1 MASLPSALK
10 DSIKEVIM
18 SATSPQGSDR
28 TARLARAA
36 KINGGG
42 KLCPPDRATALLEA
56 IVEPGDRVTIEGDN
70 QKQADFLAAALA
82 KADPAR
88 LHDLHMVQSV
98 LALPDHLAIFERGI
112 ANRLDFSFAGPQ
124 SRKLAELVT
133 NGTVKIGAIHTYLEL
148 YARMLVDLTPRV
160 ALIVADKADRN
171 GNLYT
176 GPNTEDTPT
185 LTEAAAFRGGIV
197 VAQVNEVVDR
207 LPRVDIP
214 GDWVD
219 FVVPGPKPYAIEPL
233 FTRDPAKIRDENVL
247 MAMMAVAAVYE
258 PYQVRRLN
266 HGIGYATAAIELIL
280 PTFAAKRGLKGK
292 VASHFVLN
300 PHPTLIPAV
309 EAGFVDGV
317 YCFGSELGME
327 RYVAKHPNVFPV
339 GADGSLRS
347 NRALAQVAG
356 QYACDMFVGATL
368 QIDPQGNSS
377 TATKGRITG
386 FGGAPN
392 MGADARGRRHDSPT
406 WLRAGEDAG
415 DHLRGR
421 KLVVQMVQTRQPG
434 GAPSFVERLDAFD
447 LAASAGFAL
456 PPVMIYGDDVSHVIT
471 EQGVANLLRCRSL
484 REREAALR
492 AIAGDTEFGRRQSPE
507 MSESL
512 RRRGIVM
519 LPSDLGID
527 VATATRD
534 WLAAET
540 IDDLVTASGGLYAP
554 PAKFRPDAARLAA
567 ASHA

>member
-1 MASLPSALK
+1 MTGTPRQGT
-10 DSIKEVIM
+10 DR
-18 SATSPQGSDR
+18 AT
-28 TARLARAA
+28 RLARAA
-36 KINGGG
+36 KVSGGSG
-42 KLCPPDRATALLEA
+42 KLFPPDRATALLEA
-56 IVEPGDRVTIEGDN
+56 IIEPGDRITIEGDN

-82 KADPAR
+82 KANPVR

-98 LALPDHLAIFERGI
+98 LALPDHLAVFERGI
-112 ANRLDFSFAGPQ
+112 ANRLDFAFAGPQ

-133 NGTVKIGAIHTYLEL
+133 DGTVKIGAIHTYLEL

-185 LTEAAAFRGGIV
+185 IAEAAAFRGGIV
-197 VAQVNEVVDR
+197 VVQVNEVVDR

-280 PTFAAKRGLKGK
+280 PTYAAQRGLKGK
-292 VASHFVLN
+292 VANHFVLN
-300 PHPTLIPAV
+300 PHPTLIPAI

-327 RYVAKHPNVFPV
+327 RYVAKRADVFPV

-392 MGADARGRRHDSPT
+392 MGADPRGRRHDSPT
-406 WLRAGEDAG
+406 WLRAGEEAG
-415 DHLRGR
+415 DALRGR
-421 KLVVQMVQTRQPG
+421 KLVVQMVQTHQPN
-434 GAPSFVERLDAFD
+434 GAPSFVERLDAYE
-447 LAASAGFAL
+447 LASSAGFAR

-471 EQGVANLLRCRSL
+471 EKGVANLLRCRTL
-484 REREAALR
+484 QERETALR
-492 AIAGDTEFGRRQSPE
+492 AVAGDTEFGKRQSADA
-507 MSESL
+507 SESL

-527 VATATRD
+527 VGTATRD
-534 WLAAET
+534 LLAART
-540 IDDLVTASGGLYAP
+540 IGDLVTASGGLYAP
-554 PAKFRPDAARLAA
+554 PAKFRPHLVASTAAKTANA
-567 ASHA
+567 

>member
-1 MASLPSALK
+1 
-10 DSIKEVIM
+10 M
-18 SATSPQGSDR
+18 SATSRQGAGR
-28 TARLARAA
+28 AAPLARAA
-36 KINGGG
+36 RICRE
-42 KLCPPDRATALLEA
+42 KLCTADRATELLEA
-56 IVEPGDRVTIEGDN
+56 IIEPGDRVAIEGDN

-82 KADPAR
+82 KADPTR

-98 LALPDHLAIFERGI
+98 LALPDHLAVFERGI
-112 ANRLDFSFAGPQ
+112 ANRLDFAFAGPQ

-185 LTEAAAFRGGIV
+185 IAEAAAFRGGIV
-197 VAQVNEVVDR
+197 VAQVNEIVDR

-214 GDWVD
+214 GDWID
-219 FVVPGPKPYAIEPL
+219 FAVLSPKPYAIEPL
-233 FTRDPAKIRDENVL
+233 FTRDPAKVRDENVL
-247 MAMMAVAAVYE
+247 MAMMAIAAVYE
-258 PYQVRRLN
+258 PFEVRRLN

-280 PTFAAKRGLKGK
+280 PTFAARRGLKGK
-292 VASHFVLN
+292 VANHFVLN
-300 PHPTLIPAV
+300 PHPTLIPAI

-327 RYVAKHPNVFPV
+327 RYVANRADVFPI

-368 QIDPQGNSS
+368 QIDAQGNSS

-406 WLRAGEDAG
+406 WRRAGEEAG

-421 KLVVQMVQTRQPG
+421 KLVVQMVQTHQPN

-471 EQGVANLLRCRSL
+471 EKGVANLLRCRSPQD
-484 REREAALR
+484 REAALR
-492 AIAGDTEFGRRQSPE
+492 AIAGDTEFGKRQSPVA
-507 MSESL
+507 SESL
-512 RRRGIVM
+512 RRRGIV
-519 LPSDLGID
+519 LFPADLGID
-527 VATATRD
+527 VRTATRD
-534 WLAAET
+534 LLAAKT
-540 IDDLVTASGGLYAP
+540 IDELVAASDGLYVP
-554 PAKFRPDAARLAA
+554 PAKFRRAVIA
-567 ASHA
+567 HA